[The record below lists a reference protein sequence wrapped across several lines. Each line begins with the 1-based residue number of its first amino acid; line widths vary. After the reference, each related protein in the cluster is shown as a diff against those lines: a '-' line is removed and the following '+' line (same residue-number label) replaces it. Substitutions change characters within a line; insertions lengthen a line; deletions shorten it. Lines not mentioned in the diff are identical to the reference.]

1 MQTVENPNIMGKK
14 VADQLVETIC
24 SAGIRHIYAVAGD
37 SLNEVNDAVRR
48 AGTVRWIHMRHEESG
63 AFAAAA
69 EAELNGLACCAG
81 SSGPGHVHLINGLY
95 DAHRS
100 TCSVLAIASTCP
112 SDQFGTG
119 YFQETSPTRL
129 FDDCSGYNQLAVTPA
144 QFARM
149 LPAALQHALHK
160 REVAVI
166 GLPGDVAACPC
177 AESPGAPGPLPS
189 HSLFRPQ
196 DGELRQLADMI
207 GSAERITL
215 FCGIGAREAHDEV
228 VQLAGLLKA
237 PVAYSFKSKM
247 EVQYDNPFE
256 IGMTGLLGLPS
267 AYASM
272 HESDLL
278 ILLGTDF
285 PYDSFLPQEC
295 RIAQVD
301 IRPER
306 IGRRARVELGLAGDV
321 KDTLQALLPM
331 LGERSDRSFLDRQ
344 LKIYRELCDD
354 MAAVASKPGSA
365 GNLAPEYVATLID
378 RLASDDAIFTVDTG
392 MCCVWGARYLH
403 ATGRRRMLGSFN
415 HGSMANALPMAI
427 GAALARP
434 GQEVVALCGDGGL
447 SMLLGDLATIVE
459 YRLPVKIV
467 VFNNRSLGMVK
478 LEMEVAGLP
487 DCQTDMCN
495 PDFEAIARAMGITAF
510 SVDDPAQAESTLLR
524 VFDTPGP
531 VLVSVQTD
539 PNALAMPPKVEFE
552 QMKGFALAM
561 TKLILSGRTD
571 EVVATA
577 KSNLKH
583 LRELV

>member
-1 MQTVENPNIMGKK
+1 
-14 VADQLVETIC
+14 
-24 SAGIRHIYAVAGD
+24 
-37 SLNEVNDAVRR
+37 
-48 AGTVRWIHMRHEESG
+48 
-63 AFAAAA
+63 
-69 EAELNGLACCAG
+69 
-81 SSGPGHVHLINGLY
+81 
-95 DAHRS
+95 
-100 TCSVLAIASTCP
+100 
-112 SDQFGTG
+112 
-119 YFQETSPTRL
+119 
-129 FDDCSGYNQLAVTPA
+129 
-144 QFARM
+144 
-149 LPAALQHALHK
+149 
-160 REVAVI
+160 
-166 GLPGDVAACPC
+166 
-177 AESPGAPGPLPS
+177 
-189 HSLFRPQ
+189 
-196 DGELRQLADMI
+196 
-207 GSAERITL
+207 
-215 FCGIGAREAHDEV
+215 
-228 VQLAGLLKA
+228 
-237 PVAYSFKSKM
+237 M

-267 AYASM
+267 AYGSM

-331 LGERSDRSFLDRQ
+331 LKEHTDRSFLDRQ
-344 LKIYRELCDD
+344 LKIYRELCDG
-354 MAAVASKPGSA
+354 MVAVASKPGSV

-495 PDFEAIARAMGITAF
+495 PDFEAIARAMGITGF
-510 SVDDPAQAESTLLR
+510 SVDDPAQAEATLLKA
-524 VFDTPGP
+524 FDTPGP

-539 PNALAMPPKVEFE
+539 PNALAMPPKVEFG

-583 LRELV
+583 LRELI

>member
-1 MQTVENPNIMGKK
+1 MGKK
-14 VADQLVETIC
+14 VADQLVETIYR
-24 SAGIRHIYAVAGD
+24 AGIRHIYAVTGD

-69 EAELNGLACCAG
+69 EAELNGIACCAG

-100 TCSVLAIASTCP
+100 NCSVLAIASTCP

-119 YFQETSPTRL
+119 YFQETNPIRL
-129 FDDCSGYNQLAVTPA
+129 FDDCSGYNQMAVTSA

-149 LPAALQHALHK
+149 LPAALQHAVHK

-166 GLPGDVAACPC
+166 GLPGDVAAGPC
-177 AESPGAPGPLPS
+177 AESPGASGPLPS
-189 HSLFRPQ
+189 HSLYRPL
-196 DGELRQLADMI
+196 DGELRQLAAMI
-207 GSAERITL
+207 GSAERITI

-228 VQLAGLLKA
+228 VRLAALLKA
-237 PVAYSFKSKM
+237 PVAYTFKAKM
-247 EVQYDNPFE
+247 EVQYDNPYE
-256 IGMTGLLGLPS
+256 VGMAGLLGLPS
-267 AYASM
+267 AYTAM

-278 ILLGTDF
+278 LLLGTDF
-285 PYDSFLPQEC
+285 PYDCFLPQEC

-301 IRPER
+301 LRPER

-321 KDTLQALLPM
+321 KDTLQALIPM
-331 LGERSDRSFLDRQ
+331 LQERSGSSFLDRQ
-344 LKIYRELCDD
+344 LKIYRELCDT
-354 MAAVASKPGSA
+354 MAVVASKRGSA
-365 GNLAPEYVATLID
+365 GNIAPEYVATLID
-378 RLASDDAIFTVDTG
+378 SLASDSAIFTVDTG
-392 MCCVWGARYLH
+392 MCCVWGARYLR

-434 GQEVVALCGDGGL
+434 GQEVVALCGDGGFT
-447 SMLLGDLATIVE
+447 MLLGDLATIVE
-459 YRLPVKIV
+459 QKLPVKIV

-487 DCQTDMCN
+487 DWQTDMCN
-495 PDFEAIARAMGITAF
+495 PDFEMIARAMGIKGFT
-510 SVDDPAQAESTLLR
+510 VDDPDRAEEVLTEA
-524 VFDTPGP
+524 FDTPGP

-539 PNALAMPPKVEFE
+539 PNALAMPPKVEFA

-571 EVVATA
+571 EVIATA